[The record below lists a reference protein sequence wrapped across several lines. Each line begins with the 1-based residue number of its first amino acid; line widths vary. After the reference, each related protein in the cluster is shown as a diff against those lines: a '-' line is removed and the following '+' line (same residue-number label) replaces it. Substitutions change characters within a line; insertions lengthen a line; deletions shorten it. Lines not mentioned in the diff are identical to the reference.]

1 VGITGKE
8 SFTNEE
14 LAEMKGHKCN
24 NAVSTMC
31 VACRV
36 SRVVYR
42 VSCIA
47 CRVSRVVC
55 RKVLYYNMILIFAKK
70 GEKPA

>member
-1 VGITGKE
+1 MGITGKE
-8 SFTNEE
+8 PFTNEE

-36 SRVVYR
+36 SRVV
-42 VSCIA
+42 
-47 CRVSRVVC
+47 C